1 MKIGI
6 IGTGY
11 IGLTE
16 GLCFASLGQ
25 HVICYDIIKEKIDQL
40 NKGIPTLYEENIDV
54 LLKEN
59 LEKKTITFTDD
70 LKVVLSGS
78 EIVFLCVNTPENPET
93 GECDLSQI
101 MTSTESISKMSET
114 LGNKFFILAVRS
126 TVPVGTNKKVKEHML
141 KINPKLNFLI
151 CSNPEFSR
159 QGSAIYDFM
168 NPDRVIVGV
177 DNEKSKERMGLVYK
191 PLTDKGFPIFFT
203 NIETAEMIKYA
214 SNTFLNIK
222 IGFINEICDICEMTG
237 ANVEDIGKA
246 MGMDK
251 RISPLFLKPGPGIG
265 GSCFP
270 KDSIALAK
278 MGNKLG
284 LDLQIIN
291 ASVNSNI
298 ARKNSLASRVINYS
312 KNKLEGKTISL
323 LGLTFKANTDD
334 TRYSPA
340 LNLVEELAKKNIKVN
355 AYDPHGTDKF
365 KYMVDPKA
373 LDFIRF
379 FDNAYDAIKDTE
391 LLVIITEWDEYKH
404 LDYQK
409 IYDMIQQKVI
419 VDFRNILNAQEM
431 EKIGF
436 KYYYIGKNI
445 KYKILIIFNI
455 IF

>member
-25 HVICYDIIKEKIDQL
+25 NVICYDIIKEKIEQL
-40 NKGIPTLYEENIDV
+40 NKGIPTLYEESIDV

-59 LEKKTITFTDD
+59 LEKKSITFTDD

-101 MTSTESISKMSET
+101 LTSTESIAKMSET

-126 TVPVGTNKKVKEHML
+126 TVPVGTNKKIKEHML
-141 KINPKLNFLI
+141 KINPKLNYLQ

-159 QGSAIYDFM
+159 QGSAIHDFM
-168 NPDRVIVGV
+168 NPDRILVGV
-177 DNEKSKERMGLVYK
+177 DDDKCKERMGLVYK
-191 PLTDKGFPIFFT
+191 PLTDKGFPIFFS

-222 IGFINEICDICEMTG
+222 IGFINEICDICEKTG
-237 ANVEDIGKA
+237 ANVTDIAKA

-270 KDSIALAK
+270 KDSIALSK
-278 MGNKLG
+278 MGDKLG
-284 LDLQIIN
+284 LDLKIIN
-291 ASVNSNI
+291 ASVTSNI
-298 ARKNSLASRVINYS
+298 ARKNSLANRVIMLSND
-312 KNKLEGKTISL
+312 KNLDGKTISL

-334 TRYSPA
+334 TRYSPS
-340 LNLVEELAKKNIKVN
+340 LNLVEELAKKNVKVN
-355 AYDPHGTDKF
+355 AYDPHGTEKF
-365 KYMVDPKA
+365 KYMVDKKA
-373 LDFIRF
+373 LDFIKF

-391 LLVIITEWDEYKH
+391 LLVIITEWEEFKN
-404 LDYQK
+404 LDYKK
-409 IYDMIQQKVI
+409 IYDLIKQKVI
-419 VDFRNILNAQEM
+419 VDFRTILNEQEL

-436 KYYYIGKNI
+436 KYYYIGK
-445 KYKILIIFNI
+445 KI
-455 IF
+455 

>member
-25 HVICYDIIKEKIDQL
+25 NVICYDIIKEKIDQL

-78 EIVFLCVNTPENPET
+78 EIVFLCVNTPENQET

-126 TVPVGTNKKVKEHML
+126 TVPVGTNKKIKEHML

-168 NPDRVIVGV
+168 NPDRIIVGV

-191 PLTDKGFPIFFT
+191 PLTDKGFQIFFT

-237 ANVEDIGKA
+237 ANVDDIGKA

-334 TRYSPA
+334 TRYSPS

-379 FDNAYDAIKDTE
+379 YDNAYDAIKDTE

-404 LDYQK
+404 LDYKK
-409 IYDMIQQKVI
+409 IYDMIQQKII
-419 VDFRNILNAQEM
+419 VDFRKILNEQEM
-431 EKIGF
+431 ENIGF
-436 KYYYIGKNI
+436 KYYYIGK
-445 KYKILIIFNI
+445 KI
-455 IF
+455 

>member
-25 HVICYDIIKEKIDQL
+25 NVICYDIIKEKIDQL

-436 KYYYIGKNI
+436 KYYYIGK
-445 KYKILIIFNI
+445 KI
-455 IF
+455 

>member
-25 HVICYDIIKEKIDQL
+25 NVICYDIIKEKIDQL
-40 NKGIPTLYEENIDV
+40 NKGIPTLYEENIDI

-126 TVPVGTNKKVKEHML
+126 TVPVGTNKKIKEHML

-191 PLTDKGFPIFFT
+191 PLTDKGFQIFFT

-237 ANVEDIGKA
+237 ANVDDIAKA

-298 ARKNSLASRVINYS
+298 ARKNSLANRVINYS

-334 TRYSPA
+334 TRYSPS

-373 LDFIRF
+373 LDFISF
-379 FDNAYDAIKDTE
+379 YDNAYDAIKDTE

-404 LDYQK
+404 LDYKK
-409 IYDMIQQKVI
+409 IYDMIQQKII
-419 VDFRNILNAQEM
+419 VDFRKILNEQEM
-431 EKIGF
+431 ENIGF
-436 KYYYIGKNI
+436 KYYYIGK
-445 KYKILIIFNI
+445 KI
-455 IF
+455 

>member
-16 GLCFASLGQ
+16 GLCFADLGQ
-25 HVICYDIIKEKIDQL
+25 KVICYDIIKEKIEQL
-40 NKGIPTLYEENIDV
+40 NKGIPTLYEETIDV
-54 LLKEN
+54 LLKNN
-59 LEKKTITFTDD
+59 LEKQSILFTDD
-70 LKVVLSGS
+70 LKTVLSNS
-78 EIVFLCVNTPENPET
+78 EIVFVCVNTPENPET

-101 MTSTESISKMSET
+101 LTATESIAKMSET
-114 LGNKFFILAVRS
+114 IGNPFFVLAVRS
-126 TVPVGTNKKVKEHML
+126 TVPVGSNKKIKENML
-141 KINPKLNFLI
+141 KINPNLNCLF

-168 NPDRVIVGV
+168 NPDRIVVGV
-177 DNEKSKERMGLVYK
+177 NDEKCKERMALVYK

-203 NIETAEMIKYA
+203 NIETAEMIKYS

-222 IGFINEICDICEMTG
+222 IGFINEICDICEKTG
-237 ANVEDIGKA
+237 ANVADIATA

-278 MGNKLG
+278 IGGKLG

-298 ARKNSLASRVINYS
+298 SRKNSLASRVINFS
-312 KNKLEGKTISL
+312 KDKNLEGKTVSL

-340 LNLVEELAKKNIKVN
+340 LNLVEEFAKC
-355 AYDPHGTDKF
+355 Y
-365 KYMVDPKA
+365 
-373 LDFIRF
+373 
-379 FDNAYDAIKDTE
+379 
-391 LLVIITEWDEYKH
+391 
-404 LDYQK
+404 
-409 IYDMIQQKVI
+409 
-419 VDFRNILNAQEM
+419 
-431 EKIGF
+431 
-436 KYYYIGKNI
+436 
-445 KYKILIIFNI
+445 
-455 IF
+455 

>member
-25 HVICYDIIKEKIDQL
+25 NVICYDIIKEKIDQL
-40 NKGIPTLYEENIDV
+40 NRGIPTLYEENIDI

-59 LEKKTITFTDD
+59 LKKKSITFTYD
-70 LKVVLSGS
+70 LKFVLTKS
-78 EIVFLCVNTPENPET
+78 EIVFLCVNTPENQKT
-93 GECDLSQI
+93 GECDLKQI
-101 MTSTESISKMSET
+101 FTSTESIAKMSQI

-126 TVPVGTNKKVKEHML
+126 TVPVGTNKIIKEHML
-141 KINPKLNFLI
+141 KFNPKLNYLQ

-168 NPDRVIVGV
+168 NPDKIIVGV
-177 DNEKSKERMGLVYK
+177 DNDKCKEMIGLVYK

-203 NIETAEMIKYA
+203 SIETAEMIKYA

-222 IGFINEICDICEMTG
+222 IGFINEICDICEKTG
-237 ANVEDIGKA
+237 ANVSDISKV

-270 KDSIALAK
+270 KDSIALSK
-278 MGNKLG
+278 IGNKLG
-284 LDLQIIN
+284 LNLQIIN
-291 ASVNSNI
+291 ASISSNI
-298 ARKNSLASRVINYS
+298 NRKNSLAKRVIMLS
-312 KNKLEGKTISL
+312 KDKKLEGKTISL

-340 LNLVEELAKKNIKVN
+340 LNLVEELTKKNVRIN
-355 AYDPHGTDKF
+355 AYDPHGTEKF
-365 KYMVDPKA
+365 RLMIDSKA
-373 LDFIRF
+373 LNIIKF
-379 FDNAYDAIKDTE
+379 FDNAYDAIKGTE
-391 LLVIITEWDEYKH
+391 FLIIITEWDEFKK
-404 LDYQK
+404 LDFIK
-409 IYDMIQQKVI
+409 IYDMINQKLI
-419 VDFRNILNAQEM
+419 IDFRNILNEKEI

-436 KYYYIGKNI
+436 KYYYIGK
-445 KYKILIIFNI
+445 KI
-455 IF
+455 

>member
-25 HVICYDIIKEKIDQL
+25 NVICYDIIKEKIQQR
-40 NKGIPTLYEENIDV
+40 NKVIPTLYEESIDV

-59 LEKKTITFTDD
+59 LEKKTISFTDD

-101 MTSTESISKMSET
+101 LTSTESIAKMSET

-126 TVPVGTNKKVKEHML
+126 TVPVGTNKKIKEHML
-141 KINPKLNFLI
+141 KINPKLNYLQ

-168 NPDRVIVGV
+168 NPDRIIVGV
-177 DNEKSKERMGLVYK
+177 DDEKCKERMALVYK
-191 PLTDKGFPIFFT
+191 PLTDKGFPIFFS

-222 IGFINEICDICEMTG
+222 IGFINEICDICEKTG
-237 ANVEDIGKA
+237 ANVNDIAKA

-270 KDSIALAK
+270 KDTIALARI
-278 MGNKLG
+278 GNKLG
-284 LDLQIIN
+284 LDLKIIN
-291 ASVNSNI
+291 ASVTSNI
-298 ARKNSLASRVINYS
+298 SRKNSLANRVIMLSND
-312 KNKLEGKTISL
+312 KNLEGKTISL

-334 TRYSPA
+334 TRYSPS
-340 LNLVEELAKKNIKVN
+340 LNLVEELAKKNVKVN
-355 AYDPHGTDKF
+355 AYDPHGTEKF
-365 KYMVDPKA
+365 KYMVDKKA
-373 LDFIRF
+373 LDFIKF

-391 LLVIITEWDEYKH
+391 LLVIITEWEEFKN
-404 LDYQK
+404 LDYKK
-409 IYDMIQQKVI
+409 IYDLIKQKVI
-419 VDFRNILNAQEM
+419 VDFRTILNEQEM

-436 KYYYIGKNI
+436 KYYYIGK
-445 KYKILIIFNI
+445 KI
-455 IF
+455 

>member
-25 HVICYDIIKEKIDQL
+25 NVICYDIIKEKIEQL
-40 NKGIPTLYEENIDV
+40 NKGIPTLYEESIDV

-78 EIVFLCVNTPENPET
+78 EIVFLCVNTPENPDT

-101 MTSTESISKMSET
+101 LTSTESIAKMSET

-126 TVPVGTNKKVKEHML
+126 TVPVGTNKKIKEHML
-141 KINPKLNFLI
+141 KINPKLNYLQ

-168 NPDRVIVGV
+168 NPDRIIVGV
-177 DNEKSKERMGLVYK
+177 DDEKCKERMGLVYK
-191 PLTDKGFPIFFT
+191 PLTDKGFPIFFS

-222 IGFINEICDICEMTG
+222 IGFINEISDICEKTG
-237 ANVEDIGKA
+237 ANVSDIAKA

-278 MGNKLG
+278 IGNKLG
-284 LDLQIIN
+284 LDLKIIN
-291 ASVNSNI
+291 ASVSSNI
-298 ARKNSLASRVINYS
+298 DRKNSLANRVIMVS
-312 KNKLEGKTISL
+312 KDKNLEGKTVSL

-340 LNLVEELAKKNIKVN
+340 LNLVEEFAKKNIKVN
-355 AYDPHGTDKF
+355 AYDPHGKEKF
-365 KYMVDPKA
+365 KFMVDPKA
-373 LDFIRF
+373 LGSIKF
-379 FDNAYDAIKDTE
+379 FENAYDAIKDTE
-391 LLVIITEWDEYKH
+391 LLIIITEWDEYKS
-404 LDYQK
+404 LDYKK
-409 IYDMIQQKVI
+409 IYDLIKQKVI
-419 VDFRNILNAQEM
+419 VDFRSILDEKEM

-436 KYYYIGKNI
+436 KYFYIGK
-445 KYKILIIFNI
+445 KI
-455 IF
+455 

>member
-334 TRYSPA
+334 TRYSPS

-436 KYYYIGKNI
+436 KYYYIGK
-445 KYKILIIFNI
+445 KI
-455 IF
+455 

>member
-391 LLVIITEWDEYKH
+391 LLVIITEWDEYKQ
-404 LDYQK
+404 LDYKK
-409 IYDMIQQKVI
+409 IYDMVQQKVI
-419 VDFRNILNAQEM
+419 VDFRNILNKLQ
-431 EKIGF
+431 
-436 KYYYIGKNI
+436 NDD
-445 KYKILIIFNI
+445 
-455 IF
+455 

>member
-25 HVICYDIIKEKIDQL
+25 NVICYDIIKEKIDQL

-78 EIVFLCVNTPENPET
+78 EIVFLCVNTPENQET

-126 TVPVGTNKKVKEHML
+126 TVPVRTNKKIKEHML

-191 PLTDKGFPIFFT
+191 PLTDKGFQIFFT

-237 ANVEDIGKA
+237 ANVDDIGKA

-334 TRYSPA
+334 TRYSPS

-379 FDNAYDAIKDTE
+379 YDNAYDAIKDTE

-404 LDYQK
+404 LDYKK
-409 IYDMIQQKVI
+409 IYDMIQQKII
-419 VDFRNILNAQEM
+419 VDFRKILNEQEM
-431 EKIGF
+431 ENIGF
-436 KYYYIGKNI
+436 KYYYIGK
-445 KYKILIIFNI
+445 KI
-455 IF
+455 

>member
-391 LLVIITEWDEYKH
+391 LLVIITEWDEYKQ
-404 LDYQK
+404 LDYKK
-409 IYDMIQQKVI
+409 IYDMVQQKVI
-419 VDFRNILNAQEM
+419 VDFRNI
-431 EKIGF
+431 
-436 KYYYIGKNI
+436 
-445 KYKILIIFNI
+445 
-455 IF
+455 

>member
-25 HVICYDIIKEKIDQL
+25 HVICYDIIKEKIEQL
-40 NKGIPTLYEENIDV
+40 NKGIPTLYEENIET
-54 LLKEN
+54 LLKDN
-59 LEKKTITFTDD
+59 LAKKMIEFTDD
-70 LKVVLSGS
+70 LEVVMKGS
-78 EIVFLCVNTPENPET
+78 DIVFLCVNTPEDPQT

-101 MTSTESISKMSET
+101 LTSTKSIAEMSDKI
-114 LGNKFFILAVRS
+114 GNKFFILAVRS
-126 TVPVGTNKKVKEHML
+126 TVPVGTNKKIKEHML
-141 KINPKLNFLI
+141 KINPKLNYLQ

-168 NPDRVIVGV
+168 NPDRIVVGV
-177 DNEKSKERMGLVYK
+177 DDEKSKEQMGLVYK

-203 NIETAEMIKYA
+203 NIETAEMIKYS

-222 IGFINEICDICEMTG
+222 IGFINEICDICEKTG
-237 ANVEDIGKA
+237 ANVTDIAKA

-251 RISPLFLKPGPGIG
+251 RISPLFLRPGPGIG

-270 KDSIALAK
+270 KDSIALSK
-278 MGNKLG
+278 MGKKLG
-284 LDLQIIN
+284 LSLKIID
-291 ASVNSNI
+291 ASVDSNI
-298 ARKNSLASRVINYS
+298 TRKNSLADRVIKLS
-312 KNKLEGKTISL
+312 EGKSLEGKTVSL

-340 LNLVEELAKKNIKVN
+340 LNLVEVFSKKNVKVH
-355 AYDPHGTDKF
+355 AYDPHGTEKF

-373 LDFIRF
+373 LDSIKF
-379 FDNAYDAIKDTE
+379 FENAYDAIKDTE
-391 LLVIITEWDEYKH
+391 LLVIITEWDEFKK
-404 LDYQK
+404 LDYKKIYEMVKQK
-409 IYDMIQQKVI
+409 II
-419 VDFRNILNAQEM
+419 VDFRSILDEKEI

-436 KYYYIGKNI
+436 KYYFIGKDLS
-445 KYKILIIFNI
+445 KV
-455 IF
+455 

>member
-431 EKIGF
+431 EKYGL
-436 KYYYIGKNI
+436 KYDYIVK
-445 KYKILIIFNI
+445 KI
-455 IF
+455 

>member
-25 HVICYDIIKEKIDQL
+25 NVICYDIIKEKIDQL

-70 LKVVLSGS
+70 LKVVLSDS

-93 GECDLSQI
+93 GECDLNQI

-126 TVPVGTNKKVKEHML
+126 TVPVGTNKKIKEHML

-391 LLVIITEWDEYKH
+391 LLVIITEWDEYKQ
-404 LDYQK
+404 LDYKK
-409 IYDMIQQKVI
+409 IYDMVQQKVI
-419 VDFRNILNAQEM
+419 VDFRNILNEQEI

-436 KYYYIGKNI
+436 KYYYIGK
-445 KYKILIIFNI
+445 KI
-455 IF
+455 